1 MRNGIKDLVPESVK
15 TADQLINEF
24 SFKGTQWRA
33 VLIFSHKCLFQTI
46 KASL

>member
-24 SFKGTQWRA
+24 SCVRHTVESGIDLLT
-33 VLIFSHKCLFQTI
+33 
-46 KASL
+46 